1 MPVSNFLGDLLVEQL
16 DRGASHNALFPVVKA
31 MAYQLT
37 RQGQIPCTKM
47 SEAFTDGSDT
57 EKELKVLFHTIHR
70 KTLRSL
76 VLGFLAYD
84 LYDEDSDNWK
94 HIYAPNGS
102 GTYVIA
108 TSIKGRHGLFL
119 SRYEIKELSMLIE
132 KYAVAC
138 TVWAKIKDSYGQAS
152 QVSQEEEEL
161 LKEAMMIDNQ
171 LLRKKNQEWSVGDRF
186 REPRCWSGRNGTANA
201 AALIKML
208 TRRRD
213 GHFDGNVHQAQSP
226 VYVGCAHQIKKRMLA
241 HDPDLSSLAGS
252 SSMLKL
258 MLASI
263 RYMGLKPMVHSVPMV
278 MVWKGE
284 QIPLSEIL
292 VTVLAQS
299 LVTQHGLNLIQ
310 PGTNSSM
317 DERTTDHHQ
326 SVIENSWVRR
336 SWFKENLEKSIG
348 FRSGRPLYQAALDR
362 LNTER
367 LSAGQL
373 RRATGSGLATKRR
386 YSQLS
391 DNGEKRNPESVRQ
404 DAAIAFTDVEDEVDR
419 SRETEEV
426 LLGENAGATGNDGGI
441 SGLEEDIL
449 FDGADDN
456 DDDAEFSDEDFTDK
470 SAIDSQS
477 EDEAPQKSNNGSSGK
492 ATPAQKQQKLSQD
505 FFELPPELQTIG
517 QHQAAK
523 LARAADSSKGWVRKH
538 RSQIQELDILEGWIP
553 TAEDAMKDGTW
564 TQQQEDVF
572 QQGLQDDPYL
582 QYLQSVSIPRGNKG
596 FIPMWKKI
604 CKLRRCFPTSIISPL
619 NYLEYHGRVTL
630 ADGTQA
636 ADPVWTRGFSDRLVR
651 LTLGGPWG
659 TNITLLT
666 LFIRYAVAC
675 RINDRRAVPFA
686 HETDSKFLDT
696 MRMRLYVSRDSSKS
710 IPQIHKEVRR
720 GIEAT
725 GLALPWY
732 SVLMRNIKKVAYSQE
747 TEAHRGGEDEGAFSP
762 YRVLTEDLHCVDR
775 AVHHCKDLGR
785 PMFASVG
792 DSARLL
798 SHERGGYDFPKTEE
812 DMRYLLCRI
821 YVAQKRH
828 MEIEPFSA
836 PSQSSSG

>member
-16 DRGASHNALFPVVKA
+16 DKGASHNALFPVVKA

-37 RQGQIPCTKM
+37 RQGQIPCVKI
-47 SEAFTDGSDT
+47 SEAFADGSDT

-84 LYDEDSDNWK
+84 LHDEDSDNWK

-108 TSIKGRHGLFL
+108 TSIRGRHGSFL
-119 SRYEIKELSMLIE
+119 SRYEIKELSMFIE

-138 TVWAKIKDSYGQAS
+138 TLWAKIKDSYGQAS

-171 LLRKKNQEWSVGDRF
+171 LLRKKNQEWRVGDRF

-201 AALIKML
+201 AALVKML

-213 GHFDGNVHQAQSP
+213 GHFDGNVHQVQSP
-226 VYVGCAHQIKKRMLA
+226 VYIGCAHQVKKRMLA

-258 MLASI
+258 MLACI
-263 RYMGLKPMVHSVPMV
+263 RYMGLKPMVRSVPMV
-278 MVWKGE
+278 MVWKEE

-299 LVTQHGLNLIQ
+299 LVTHHGLNIIQ

-326 SVIENSWVRR
+326 SVIEHTWVRR
-336 SWFKENLEKSIG
+336 SWFKDNLEKSLC
-348 FRSGRPLYQAALDR
+348 FRSGKLLYQGALDS

-373 RRATGSGLATKRR
+373 PGVERHSSITPPRQ
-386 YSQLS
+386 YS
-391 DNGEKRNPESVRQ
+391 PESVRQ
-404 DAAIAFTDVEDEVDR
+404 DAAIAFTDVEDEGVR
-419 SRETEEV
+419 GRETEEV
-426 LLGENAGATGNDGGI
+426 LFGEENSGATGNDGGV
-441 SGLEEDIL
+441 SELEEDVL

-456 DDDAEFSDEDFTDK
+456 NDAADFSDEDFTDK

-477 EDEAPQKSNNGSSGK
+477 EDEAPQKSSNGSSGK
-492 ATPAQKQQKLSQD
+492 ATPAQKQQKLSED
-505 FFELPPELQTIG
+505 FLGLPPELQTIG

-523 LARAADSSKGWVRKH
+523 LERTANSSKGWVRKH

-553 TAEDAMKDGTW
+553 TAEDAIKDGIW
-564 TQQQEDVF
+564 TQQQEGLF

-582 QYLQSVSIPRGNKG
+582 QYLQSLSVPRGNKG

-604 CKLRRCFPTSIISPL
+604 CKLRRCFPNSIISPL

-659 TNITLLT
+659 ANITLLT

-686 HETDSKFLDT
+686 HATDSKFLDT
-696 MRMRLYVSRDSSKS
+696 MRMRLYVSRDGSKS

-720 GIEAT
+720 GIKAT
-725 GLALPWY
+725 GLNLPWY
-732 SVLMRNIKKVAYSQE
+732 SVLMRNIKKVAYKKE
-747 TEAHRGGEDEGAFSP
+747 TEAYRGGEDQSAFSP

-798 SHERGGYDFPKTEE
+798 SHERGGYDFPKTQE
-812 DMRYLLCRI
+812 DIRYLLARI

-828 MEIEPFSA
+828 MEIEPFLP
-836 PSQSSSG
+836 PSQSPSG